1 MPPMN
6 QEHPLRAY
14 RRQHDITLDQLG
26 EMVGASKGFLS
37 KIESRKQ
44 IPSMSLAAKLSEATK
59 GVVPL
64 NAFAPTSSSSEAAQ

>member
-1 MPPMN
+1 MN

-37 KIESRKQ
+37 KIEKRKQ
-44 IPSMSLAAKLSEATK
+44 IPSMTLAAKLSEATK
-59 GVVPL
+59 GAVTL
-64 NAFAPTSSSSEAAQ
+64 NDFAPATATTEPAQ